1 MYQLEIKHWL
11 IAYRF
16 PPKTGWKVTVDIDAM
31 ERAKGGQHLPDK
43 AGRAKIA
50 ELGLAGLGVTIG
62 AHREFGRADVVA
74 EHPDEGLFIV
84 EVEGTSSRQREQAVY
99 SALGQLVLQ
108 MKGRKHHF
116 VLAVPDEPTWER
128 QIQKIPAHARQALDL
143 TCLLVSERG
152 VREL

>member
-16 PPKTGWKVTVDIDAM
+16 PPQAGWKVTVDIDAM
-31 ERAKGGQHLPDK
+31 ERAKGGQHGPDK
-43 AGRAKIA
+43 AERARIA
-50 ELGLAGLGVTIG
+50 ESGLVGLGVTIG

-74 EHPDEGLFIV
+74 EHPNEGLFIV
-84 EVEGTSSRQREQAVY
+84 EVEGTFSRQQEQAVY

-108 MKGRKHHF
+108 MQGSKHHF

-128 QIQKIPAHARQALDL
+128 QIQKIPAHACQALGL

-152 VREL
+152 VREK